1 MQGKEINAEK
11 RDLKGK
17 NNCNRLRNEGFIPAV
32 LYSHGESES
41 IKISEKEFYKLF
53 KGHISESVI
62 FNLHVAGSSDK
73 DLMAFVKDYC
83 KHPVTEKVL
92 HLDLFKVTKDE
103 KIQTHVPVEL
113 VGTPAGLKL
122 GGVLKHGERELIVH
136 CMPRHL
142 PEKIEVDI
150 SALLVGDVIHVKDIK
165 HGEEL
170 EILTSGN
177 NLIASVDR
185 PRAEAETVEEAATE
199 AAEPAAAAE

>member
-1 MQGKEINAEK
+1 MQGKVINAEK
-11 RDLKGK
+11 RELKGK
-17 NNCNRLRNEGFIPAV
+17 NNCNRLRSDGFIPAV

-62 FNLHVAGSSDK
+62 FNLHLAGNNDSE
-73 DLMAFVKDYC
+73 LMAFVKDYC

-92 HLDLFKVTKDE
+92 HLDLFKVTKGE

-113 VGTPAGLKL
+113 IGTPAGLKM
-122 GGVLKHGERELIVH
+122 GGVLKHGEREVMVH

-150 SALLVGDVIHVKDIK
+150 SALMIGDVIHVRDIK

-185 PRAEAETVEEAATE
+185 PRAEAETVEEAAAETP
-199 AAEPAAAAE
+199 EPAAAE

>member
-17 NNCNRLRNEGFIPAV
+17 NNCNRIRNEGFIPAV

-62 FNLHVAGSSDK
+62 FNLHVAGSK
-73 DLMAFVKDYC
+73 DTELMAFVKDYC
-83 KHPVTEKVL
+83 KHPVTDKVL

-122 GGVLKHGERELIVH
+122 GGVLKQGEREVVVH

-150 SALLVGDVIHVKDIK
+150 SDLLVGDVIHVSDIK
-165 HGEEL
+165 HGEEI

-185 PRAEAETVEEAATE
+185 PRAEVETVEEAATE

>member
-1 MQGKEINAEK
+1 MQGKVINAEK
-11 RDLKGK
+11 RELKGK
-17 NNCNRLRNEGFIPAV
+17 NNCNRLRSDGFIPAV

-62 FNLHVAGSSDK
+62 FNLHLAGNNDSE
-73 DLMAFVKDYC
+73 LMAFVKDYC

-92 HLDLFKVTKDE
+92 HLDLFKVTKGE

-113 VGTPAGLKL
+113 IGTPAGLKM
-122 GGVLKHGERELIVH
+122 GGVLKHGEREVMVH

-150 SALLVGDVIHVKDIK
+150 SALMIGDVIHVRDIK
-165 HGEEL
+165 HGEEI

-185 PRAEAETVEEAATE
+185 PRAEAETVEEAAAETP
-199 AAEPAAAAE
+199 EPAAAE